1 MTTQGEA
8 EKAQAFLIRPLEQ
21 ADQWVRCLL
30 IERWGSTMV
39 VTRGQ
44 VHAADELPGF
54 AALRGSKPVGL
65 VTYRVRD
72 GETEVVSLDSLA
84 EDKGVGSMLLEAV
97 LDEARAR
104 GVRRAIVT
112 TTNDNL
118 RALRFYQK
126 RGFTLR
132 ALRAGALERTRELK
146 PSISALGQN
155 GIPLRDEL
163 ELVLDD
169 MGS

>member
-1 MTTQGEA
+1 MGEPRRLTSA
-8 EKAQAFLIRPLEQ
+8 DVPRLRAFWGARWGGDFVAAHGTLFHPEQVEGWVLEQ
-21 ADQWVRCLL
+21 AGQWVGL
-30 IERWGSTMV
+30 ITFVITG
-39 VTRGQ
+39 
-44 VHAADELPGF
+44 
-54 AALRGSKPVGL
+54 
-65 VTYRVRD
+65 
-72 GETEVVSLDSLA
+72 GECEVVSLDSLA